1 MATGFQN
8 VGQPYADSE
17 APTRALTSGAAGL
30 GTLLVGVNGKFNTP
44 PVPPPYRK
52 TMKQLEDLERFF
64 QAGKANKKDK
74 VLAEAANLAM
84 STSK

>member
-1 MATGFQN
+1 M
-8 VGQPYADSE
+8 
-17 APTRALTSGAAGL
+17 
-30 GTLLVGVNGKFNTP
+30 LVGVNGKFNTP

-84 STSK
+84 STSKCPGTGQRYYLQRVKLINRRWRYNC